1 MYKNMKIKSI
11 LVFFW
16 EVFQVVAIA
25 LVIVLPI
32 RYFVF
37 QPFIVNGESMEP
49 NFHNGDYLLIDELS
63 YRFNDP
69 SRGDVI
75 VFKYPTDPSQRFI
88 KRIVGMPLETVE
100 LVGSSIHIIDKF
112 GNTTVLSEKS
122 YLSTNA
128 LFAGIKVVLGEE
140 EYFVMGDNRTHS
152 FDSRKWGALSREYI
166 VGRTIVRA
174 WPPAAMASFFGD
186 VNY

>member
-1 MYKNMKIKSI
+1 MKLKGV

-37 QPFIVNGESMEP
+37 QPFVVNGESMEP
-49 NFHNGDYLLIDELS
+49 NFHDGDYLIIDELS
-63 YRFNDP
+63 YRFDKP

-75 VFKYPTDPSQRFI
+75 VFKYPSDTSQRFI
-88 KRIVGMPLETVE
+88 KRIVGLPMETVE
-100 LVGSSIHIIDKF
+100 LVGSSIEVTDKF
-112 GNTTVLSEKS
+112 GNKIALDETS
-122 YLSTNA
+122 YLTKNT
-128 LFAGIKVVLGEE
+128 LFSGMKVALGEN

-152 FDSRKWGALSREYI
+152 FDSRKWGALAKDYI
-166 VGRTIVRA
+166 VGRAVVRA
-174 WPPAAMASFFGD
+174 WPPTAMASFFGD
-186 VNY
+186 INY